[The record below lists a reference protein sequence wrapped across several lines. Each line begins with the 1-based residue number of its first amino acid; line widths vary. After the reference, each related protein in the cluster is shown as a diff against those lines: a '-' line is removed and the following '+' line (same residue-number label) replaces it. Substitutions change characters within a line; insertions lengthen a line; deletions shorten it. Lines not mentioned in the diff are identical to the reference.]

1 MTLPKQDAV
10 KDNLF
15 HGILPYKVTYKH
27 ESIHLNQSN
36 MRPIASTDN
45 IIFPPGEPVTEIDPI
60 INSGYIQFS
69 PSFDQPL
76 PTLVQAEYKGGF
88 IFVTAVVLINTTL
101 EEPTLIVNQLF
112 TISNDGEPKLQ
123 FFIYCDVEEIGNI
136 NENLTADNIYN
147 AFTINFKTELTDGFP
162 MRIQEGG
169 YERIPLKNVKYVETF
184 LWNID
189 PKTSRGT
196 VTTVQTTN

>member
-1 MTLPKQDAV
+1 MTLPKLDVV

-15 HGILPYKVTYKH
+15 HGILPYKVAYKH

-45 IIFPPGEPVTEIDPI
+45 IIFPPGEPVTEINPI
-60 INSGYIQFS
+60 TRCGYIQFEH
-69 PSFDQPL
+69 SFNQPL
-76 PTLVQAEYKGGF
+76 PTLVQAEYNEGF
-88 IFVTAVVLINTTL
+88 ITLTAVVLINTTIGKPNL
-101 EEPTLIVNQLF
+101 AINQLF
-112 TISNDGEPKLQ
+112 TISNDGAPQLQ
-123 FFIYCDVEEIGNI
+123 FFIHCDVEELENISGNP
-136 NENLTADNIYN
+136 TADNIYN
-147 AFTINFKTELTDGFP
+147 AFSVVFEARSAKGLPSGVSLGDI
-162 MRIQEGG
+162 R
-169 YERIPLKNVKYVETF
+169 YVETF